1 MNSHKDA
8 LILSLEISDPLIQEF
23 LLQFPEDVRE
33 QKALEALKVGVI
45 AIQSASPSLDT
56 RIVEEKFRE
65 VEGDI
70 RGECGCLQGRTE
82 SQVGAV
88 FQDRGRFCPGVYREA
103 FRGERPDLPHT

>member
-70 RGECGCLQGRTE
+70 RENVDAFKDELKVRLEQYFKTE
-82 SQVGAV
+82 GGSV
-88 FQDRGRFCPGVYREA
+88 PA
-103 FRGERPDLPHT
+103 FIEKHFR